1 MVMVYNWCLYL
12 LAIMHTE
19 LIYIGIVSNKEAGES
34 TVSVQQDE
42 SRTRVASYHMR
53 QLAKG
58 NFLVTKK
65 DITLMDC
72 IGEGKY
78 NNIKNKANEKNSK
91 LFLYIIIQGSL
102 ELSTKED

>member
-1 MVMVYNWCLYL
+1 MIVYNWCLHL

-34 TVSVQQDE
+34 TTLVQQDE

-53 QLAKG
+53 ELAKG

-78 NNIKNKANEKNSK
+78 NNIKNKVNEKSSK
-91 LFLYIIIQGSL
+91 LFYINIIQESL
-102 ELSTKED
+102 ELSIKED